1 MKKII
6 LWGAGGRG
14 IKLLFR
20 LQKDHQEV
28 EYVVD
33 SNLGSTEIVGGGDLQ
48 GIPIRTDL
56 SFIKNIKDYY
66 IVVATVEEPYLEIRD
81 ILLGMGLQEFE
92 DFIWGD
98 LYKKSVVVINANC
111 HERTLKRYLL
121 QSKQFQMNY
130 GIYPL
135 PEIPSNQKGYIDD
148 RVLAHA
154 DVLIYQDIRS
164 GNKISYKLSYEYI
177 LKRVRPDCKTI
188 CIPNMV
194 GNGNGFF
201 PTQTKG
207 IYSHKLS
214 KYDLP
219 FFFRDTLI
227 DEAWKLSETKSIDD
241 IVQYIESYKFDAD
254 EIKTGFYSM
263 MEKIRARENMWDVKV
278 ADFIECNYRY
288 VPMMNDK
295 DHPADALMQEIG
307 RQVAQ
312 ILGLSDT
319 AECHWNV
326 LGIEAFIWP
335 GIKKI
340 LGIEYKTEEVRILDT
355 PAHIL
360 GNEHSL
366 TLREYIQEY
375 VWCFHNEIIE

>member
-1 MKKII
+1 MIM
-6 LWGAGGRG
+6 
-14 IKLLFR
+14 
-20 LQKDHQEV
+20 D
-28 EYVVD
+28 
-33 SNLGSTEIVGGGDLQ
+33 
-48 GIPIRTDL
+48 
-56 SFIKNIKDYY
+56 
-66 IVVATVEEPYLEIRD
+66 
-81 ILLGMGLQEFE
+81 
-92 DFIWGD
+92 
-98 LYKKSVVVINANC
+98 
-111 HERTLKRYLL
+111 
-121 QSKQFQMNY
+121 
-130 GIYPL
+130 
-135 PEIPSNQKGYIDD
+135 NQKGYIDE
-148 RVLAHA
+148 RILAHA
-154 DVLIYQDIRS
+154 DVLIYQDVRAE
-164 GNKISYKLSYEYI
+164 NKISYKLSYEYI

-201 PTQTKG
+201 PTQTSEV
-207 IYSHKLS
+207 YSYKLS
-214 KYDLP
+214 EKDISLLY
-219 FFFRDTLI
+219 RDTLI
-227 DEAWKLSETKSIDD
+227 DEALKQSGTKALDD
-241 IVQYIESYKFDAD
+241 VVQYIESYKFDAD
-254 EIKTGFYSM
+254 EIKAGFYSM

-340 LGIEYKTEEVRILDT
+340 LGIEYTMEEVRILDKA
-355 PAHIL
+355 PQIL
-360 GNEHSL
+360 GNEYSL